1 MTYSPLIVFSW
12 SSIFYSLGS
21 YSIDKD
27 GFWFVLGIIFMGLGL
42 LSSRYLN
49 GITLLVNSSIIYL
62 IGFIG
67 LFASILLVNN
77 VDIIR
82 DNIYINHLTLG
93 IGSSCFILSGFR
105 FFFQLRS
112 N

>member
-12 SSIFYSLGS
+12 SSIFYSIGS
-21 YSIDKD
+21 YSIDND

-49 GITLLVNSSIIYL
+49 GITLLVNASLIYL
-62 IGFIG
+62 IGLIG
-67 LFASILLVNN
+67 LFASVLSVNN
-77 VDIIR
+77 IDIFR
-82 DNIYINHLTLG
+82 DNIYLNHLVLG
-93 IGSSCFILSGFR
+93 IGASCFVLSGFR
-105 FFFQLRS
+105 FFFQMRS

>member
-1 MTYSPLIVFSW
+1 MSYNPLIVFSW

-42 LSSRYLN
+42 LSTRYLHI
-49 GITLLVNSSIIYL
+49 ITLHLNASLIYL

-67 LFASILLVNN
+67 LFASVLSVNN
-77 VDIIR
+77 LDIIK
-82 DNIYINHLTLG
+82 DNIYFNHVVLG
-93 IGSSCFILSGFR
+93 IGFSCFILSGFR
-105 FFFQLRS
+105 FFFQIS
-112 N
+112 NN